1 MAIVATPSGAEPI
14 GTLSANG
21 SFTGKRRAIKI
32 ASGAT
37 PAIFYGD
44 FVKLTTG
51 GTVILDAGTAALTTC
66 GIFMGCF
73 YTDPNTK
80 QPTYSQYWPT
90 GLVAS
95 DAIAYVVDDPNILFR
110 MQANATI
117 AQSGL
122 GANAAVIQT
131 AGSTAFGRSKNA
143 VNATVATTNTYP
155 LRIIDFV
162 DGPFSTVGDT
172 YTDVICSFNRAAGTH
187 QYLAPLGII

>member
-1 MAIVATPSGAEPI
+1 MANVATPSGAEPM
-14 GTLSANG
+14 GTLSSSG
-21 SFTGKRRAIKI
+21 SFTGKMRSIKI
-32 ASGAT
+32 ASAAT

-44 FVKLTTG
+44 FVKFTTG
-51 GTVILDAGTAALTTC
+51 GTVIKDEGTATLTPV

-90 GLVAS
+90 GLVAA
-95 DAIAYVVDDPNILFR
+95 DALAYVVDDPNVLFR

-131 AGSTAFGRSKNA
+131 AGSVLFGRSKNA
-143 VNATVATTNTYP
+143 VNATVATTNTFP
-155 LRIIDFV
+155 LRIIEFV
-162 DGPFSTVGDT
+162 DGPNSEVGDDF
-172 YTDVICSFNRAAGTH
+172 TDVICKFNVGH
-187 QYLAPLGII
+187 QYLAPLGIV